1 MVNQSSENAAESG
14 HQPSRDV
21 QVTREF
27 AEFIANIDSGAL
39 SSTIIDHLKEYII
52 DYLGVTIAAA
62 HEWESTEQIYKAVVA
77 LGAHGGSATV
87 ALKGHDFRP
96 QFAGL
101 LNATFGHSM
110 DFDDTY
116 APGSLHAGVCA
127 ISAGLAQA
135 ESLGSGEGD
144 SRQLLLAIAVGYE
157 VICRLG
163 AELGNAAYARG
174 FHNTSTTGIFGAV
187 ATISVLKK
195 LPASIVENAFGL
207 ALSKAA
213 GSMQYLENGS
223 WNKRLHPGFAVHDA
237 FVCVALAEAG
247 VIGAARSI
255 EGKYGLLHAYSPRT
269 DHDLALLVADL
280 GRRWDF
286 LETALKLYPAC
297 RMTHGLIEVAG
308 QYGTLYKDLHVDK
321 ITVSL
326 SQENHIVVGAR
337 VPNKLR
343 PGNLVDAQFSA
354 YFQLAHA
361 WFYGSDTGIEFAG
374 RLNDERIHELSE
386 KITVVVDPT
395 VKAFGSKMHVQFEGG
410 QSQQADIPYPL
421 GEAEHPLSKDQVEAK
436 YFSLV
441 TPVLGKSKADKIKDV
456 VERLEQHPVA
466 VLMQLIG

>member
-1 MVNQSSENAAESG
+1 MVDRSTDVVSG

-21 QVTREF
+21 QVTRNF
-27 AEFIANIDSGAL
+27 AEFVANVDSDVL
-39 SSTIIDHLKEYII
+39 SSTVIDRLKEYLI

-62 HEWESTEQIYKAVVA
+62 HEWESTEQIFKAIVA

-135 ESLGSGEGD
+135 ESGGGD
-144 SRQLLLAIAVGYE
+144 IDSQHLLLAVAVGYE

-195 LPASIVENAFGL
+195 LPASIIENAFGL

-237 FVCVALAEAG
+237 FVCVSLAEAG
-247 VIGAARSI
+247 VLGAAKSI

-269 DHDLALLVADL
+269 EHDLALLTADL

-286 LETALKLYPAC
+286 LETALKPYPAC

-308 QYGTLYKDLHVDK
+308 QYGELYKDRAIHK

-326 SQENHIVVGAR
+326 SPENHIVVGAR
-337 VPNKLR
+337 VPNKLH

-361 WFYGSDTGIEFAG
+361 WFYGSNTGIEFAK

-386 KITVVVDPT
+386 KITVVTDPT
-395 VKAFGSKMHVQFEGG
+395 VKAFGSKMDVQFEDG

-421 GEAEHPLSKDQVEAK
+421 GEAEHPLTKQQVEAK

-441 TPVLGKSKADKIKDV
+441 TPVLGEHKANEIKDV
-456 VERLEQHPVA
+456 VEHLEQHSVA
-466 VLMQLIG
+466 ELMKLIG

>member
-1 MVNQSSENAAESG
+1 MVNQSTDVVSD
-14 HQPSRDV
+14 HQTSHDV
-21 QVTREF
+21 QVTRDF
-27 AEFIANIDSGAL
+27 AEFVANVDIDVL
-39 SSTIIDHLKEYII
+39 SSTVIDRLKEYFI

-62 HEWESTEQIYKAVVA
+62 HEWESTEQIFKAIVA

-101 LNATFGHSM
+101 LNATLGHSM

-135 ESLGSGEGD
+135 ESGGGGID
-144 SRQLLLAIAVGYE
+144 SRHLLLAIAVGYE

-195 LPASIVENAFGL
+195 LPASIIENAFGL

-237 FVCVALAEAG
+237 FVCVSLAEAG
-247 VIGAARSI
+247 VLGAAKSI

-269 DHDLALLVADL
+269 EHDLALLTADL

-286 LETALKLYPAC
+286 LETALKPYPAC
-297 RMTHGLIEVAG
+297 RMTHGLIEAAG
-308 QYGTLYKDLHVDK
+308 QYGELYKDRAIDK

-326 SQENHIVVGAR
+326 SPENHIVVGAR
-337 VPNKLR
+337 VPNKLH

-361 WFYGSDTGIEFAG
+361 WFYGSDTGIEFAK

-386 KITVVVDPT
+386 KITVVTDPT
-395 VKAFGSKMHVQFEGG
+395 VKAFGSKMDVQFEDG

-421 GEAEHPLSKDQVEAK
+421 GEVEHPLTKQQVEAK

-441 TPVLGKSKADKIKDV
+441 TPVLGERKANEIKDV
-456 VERLEQHPVA
+456 VEHLEQHSVA
-466 VLMQLIG
+466 ELMKLIG